1 MGQKFHIW
9 NIIVEVLSDYA
20 YVPDMEH
27 EGKMPTAITVEEE
40 AKRFG
45 NLIRTR
51 RKALGMRQED
61 IVFATGV
68 GRRYLIDLEAGKPTS
83 WIGPAL
89 MIARHL
95 GIEFVDSSSQDA
107 ENSGY
112 DYDLPELKD
121 EENNSAQAESE

>member
-1 MGQKFHIW
+1 
-9 NIIVEVLSDYA
+9 
-20 YVPDMEH
+20 
-27 EGKMPTAITVEEE
+27 MPTAITVEEE